1 MRPDRSCFIPL
12 FGELRI
18 ANVAAQTR
26 IVSVARIRLDS
37 WKSVRSFKGIFYND
51 ISEFESDHL
60 SQPVRS
66 PSADTRTPLKT
77 AQHRGIS
84 PILLSLRVRNLG
96 HWSVFPPLVSGGY
109 FWCLVFDLALKALG
123 WFSRETR
130 RYLCGSL
137 SLAPDR
143 LARRW
148 GEPGS
153 SMARM

>member
-60 SQPVRS
+60 SQAVQSRSAMSRSQEFVRHS
-66 PSADTRTPLKT
+66 RFTM
-77 AQHRGIS
+77 
-84 PILLSLRVRNLG
+84 
-96 HWSVFPPLVSGGY
+96 GGK
-109 FWCLVFDLALKALG
+109 W
-123 WFSRETR
+123 
-130 RYLCGSL
+130 
-137 SLAPDR
+137 
-143 LARRW
+143 LARRAW
-148 GEPGS
+148 GTESDTFGHYVAILVGKIDPG
-153 SMARM
+153 

>member
-60 SQPVRS
+60 SHAVRS
-66 PSADTRTPLKT
+66 LWRFC
-77 AQHRGIS
+77 RGR
-84 PILLSLRVRNLG
+84 LRGRV
-96 HWSVFPPLVSGGY
+96 
-109 FWCLVFDLALKALG
+109 D
-123 WFSRETR
+123 SR
-130 RYLCGSL
+130 
-137 SLAPDR
+137 
-143 LARRW
+143 
-148 GEPGS
+148 
-153 SMARM
+153 

>member
-60 SQPVRS
+60 SHAVWSLWRYPVCRNTRAANVGRS
-66 PSADTRTPLKT
+66 E
-77 AQHRGIS
+77 G
-84 PILLSLRVRNLG
+84 
-96 HWSVFPPLVSGGY
+96 
-109 FWCLVFDLALKALG
+109 
-123 WFSRETR
+123 R
-130 RYLCGSL
+130 RS
-137 SLAPDR
+137 
-143 LARRW
+143 ARRLRALRDIRS
-148 GEPGS
+148 GAVRVSAFPGTC
-153 SMARM
+153 

>member
-60 SQPVRS
+60 SHAVARMKNGEVRDALLHHS
-66 PSADTRTPLKT
+66 DRSTGD
-77 AQHRGIS
+77 IS
-84 PILLSLRVRNLG
+84 DGWSLRKGQR
-96 HWSVFPPLVSGGY
+96 P
-109 FWCLVFDLALKALG
+109 A
-123 WFSRETR
+123 
-130 RYLCGSL
+130 
-137 SLAPDR
+137 
-143 LARRW
+143 ARR
-148 GEPGS
+148 
-153 SMARM
+153 

>member
-60 SQPVRS
+60 SHAVRS
-66 PSADTRTPLKT
+66 LWRFF
-77 AQHRGIS
+77 RGRLRGPGDFRVS
-84 PILLSLRVRNLG
+84 P
-96 HWSVFPPLVSGGY
+96 PPQPPGGGGLPITGQR
-109 FWCLVFDLALKALG
+109 FAN
-123 WFSRETR
+123 
-130 RYLCGSL
+130 
-137 SLAPDR
+137 P
-143 LARRW
+143 
-148 GEPGS
+148 P
-153 SMARM
+153 